1 MVVSGVDI
9 SHAVEFNLH
18 SHLVLLEEFL
28 FVVFGVHLLLH
39 DIVNAFDEL
48 VDDVQDDLHC
58 VLVAVDARVGG
69 KLHQDGSQFSER
81 KFAGIFSEE
90 SIVVLLDL
98 RKESVFDLEVGASFD
113 LPDDALGFL

>member
-1 MVVSGVDI
+1 
-9 SHAVEFNLH
+9 
-18 SHLVLLEEFL
+18 LEEFL

-81 KFAGIFSEE
+81 KFAGILSDFEKMLTGVRFTE

-98 RKESVFDLEVGASFD
+98 RKESVLELEVGASFD